1 MITFAAL
8 CLPHPAD
15 AQQDDQD
22 LEYLLPV
29 SGRITDGENR
39 LAGCRIVTYD
49 GNEAVGEVT
58 TDKNGKFEVALKLAR
73 QYGLEFHKEGFVPK
87 RIVIDTRAEVPA
99 EHLAYVPLVMDIS
112 MLAVEKYQGVDT
124 DVLDFPFAI
133 VRYNKVVDAFV
144 QDQEYTM
151 GMQRANGALLLM
163 AARAEKRQD

>member
-15 AQQDDQD
+15 AQKDDQD

-39 LAGCRIVTYD
+39 LDGCRIVTYD
-49 GNEAVGEVT
+49 GNEALSEVT
-58 TDKNGKFEVALKLAR
+58 TDKNGKFEVALKLDR